1 MLDFAKLLVCSLV
14 PSRKAL
20 FSSKLRIMAQAF
32 ESMSCERDGRVA
44 ELELGRRCQEHTETI
59 PIYPESLLKYGRG
72 DRIRQQHDQGYSR
85 DHFEFYVITFD
96 EHHPPL
102 CYVRD
107 RRSRNGIRVNG
118 QHIGDPERITPGHCL
133 LDGDVITV
141 PGQPSR
147 DVNVSEFIPCMTF
160 HFKQDYVSLYVPSP
174 IQQREMDFFAGRFNV
189 TDRALGNGAHARVFL
204 AIEVA
209 TKRQVV
215 CKIMNVDRLR
225 VRVDGA
231 TTLRRWK
238 QEIDM
243 VKQLHHPNII
253 SYVHAIY
260 SPHTLFFFTEL
271 ATGGDLFSLVQR
283 RELHGPPFREGDIK
297 LIMKQ
302 IVDGVHC
309 LHKAGIV
316 HRDLKPENVLLV
328 TRPSPDYRIAL
339 SDLGNSA
346 FEGPT
351 RLMSRVG
358 TERYIAPEV
367 INQVTDHACPVDMWA
382 MGVIMLFVLNSQATE
397 DIGGLYRYSQEQV
410 IDCIKCIV
418 DDRHTTLST
427 IGVRFLQRCLVVD
440 PSKRMTSAQAVQH
453 PWFTMEQ
460 HEKRLDDLKLCVEQ
474 SWNGD
479 KKVFPCPE
487 EIPDFGP
494 KDMAESNSTRS
505 LKLREGAQA
514 EAIDSILPSS
524 QQPTPANSSSRLQGS
539 RIVREVSRPLKTV
552 PQFFAGPLKLHAETG
567 FPHEKNDEA
576 GPRREKPTQA
586 KPSIIITDSQ
596 GKVGE
601 VEYQKSNLRGHNQYS
616 AVDKNHLAVVP
627 LAMKKGRQQSSSAN
641 AVQRQSK
648 LQKGSR

>member
-1 MLDFAKLLVCSLV
+1 
-14 PSRKAL
+14 
-20 FSSKLRIMAQAF
+20 MAQAI

-44 ELELGRRCQEHTETI
+44 ELELGRRCQEDTETI

-96 EHHPPL
+96 EYHPPL

-189 TDRALGNGAHARVFL
+189 TDRALGNGAHARVYL

-215 CKIMNVDRLR
+215 CKVMNVDRLR
-225 VRVDGA
+225 MRVDGA

-260 SPHTLFFFTEL
+260 SPHTLYFFTEL

-283 RELHGPPFREGDIK
+283 RELHGPPFREGDVK

-367 INQVTDHACPVDMWA
+367 INQVTNHACPVDMWA
-382 MGVIMLFVLNSQATE
+382 VGVIMLFVLNNNVEHHQ
-397 DIGGLYRYSQEQV
+397 RQV
-410 IDCIKCIV
+410 
-418 DDRHTTLST
+418 S
-427 IGVRFLQRCLVVD
+427 
-440 PSKRMTSAQAVQH
+440 P
-453 PWFTMEQ
+453 
-460 HEKRLDDLKLCVEQ
+460 
-474 SWNGD
+474 
-479 KKVFPCPE
+479 
-487 EIPDFGP
+487 
-494 KDMAESNSTRS
+494 
-505 LKLREGAQA
+505 
-514 EAIDSILPSS
+514 
-524 QQPTPANSSSRLQGS
+524 
-539 RIVREVSRPLKTV
+539 TV
-552 PQFFAGPLKLHAETG
+552 PDG
-567 FPHEKNDEA
+567 
-576 GPRREKPTQA
+576 
-586 KPSIIITDSQ
+586 
-596 GKVGE
+596 
-601 VEYQKSNLRGHNQYS
+601 
-616 AVDKNHLAVVP
+616 
-627 LAMKKGRQQSSSAN
+627 
-641 AVQRQSK
+641 
-648 LQKGSR
+648 

>member
-1 MLDFAKLLVCSLV
+1 
-14 PSRKAL
+14 
-20 FSSKLRIMAQAF
+20 MAQAF

-260 SPHTLFFFTEL
+260 SPHTLSVEL
-271 ATGGDLFSLVQR
+271 SS
-283 RELHGPPFREGDIK
+283 IK
-297 LIMKQ
+297 
-302 IVDGVHC
+302 
-309 LHKAGIV
+309 
-316 HRDLKPENVLLV
+316 
-328 TRPSPDYRIAL
+328 
-339 SDLGNSA
+339 
-346 FEGPT
+346 
-351 RLMSRVG
+351 
-358 TERYIAPEV
+358 
-367 INQVTDHACPVDMWA
+367 
-382 MGVIMLFVLNSQATE
+382 
-397 DIGGLYRYSQEQV
+397 
-410 IDCIKCIV
+410 
-418 DDRHTTLST
+418 
-427 IGVRFLQRCLVVD
+427 
-440 PSKRMTSAQAVQH
+440 
-453 PWFTMEQ
+453 
-460 HEKRLDDLKLCVEQ
+460 
-474 SWNGD
+474 
-479 KKVFPCPE
+479 
-487 EIPDFGP
+487 
-494 KDMAESNSTRS
+494 
-505 LKLREGAQA
+505 
-514 EAIDSILPSS
+514 
-524 QQPTPANSSSRLQGS
+524 
-539 RIVREVSRPLKTV
+539 
-552 PQFFAGPLKLHAETG
+552 
-567 FPHEKNDEA
+567 
-576 GPRREKPTQA
+576 
-586 KPSIIITDSQ
+586 
-596 GKVGE
+596 
-601 VEYQKSNLRGHNQYS
+601 
-616 AVDKNHLAVVP
+616 
-627 LAMKKGRQQSSSAN
+627 
-641 AVQRQSK
+641 
-648 LQKGSR
+648 

>member
-1 MLDFAKLLVCSLV
+1 
-14 PSRKAL
+14 
-20 FSSKLRIMAQAF
+20 MAQAI

-44 ELELGRRCQEHTETI
+44 ELELGRRCQEDTETI

-96 EHHPPL
+96 EYHPPL

-189 TDRALGNGAHARVFL
+189 TDRALGNGAHARVYL

-215 CKIMNVDRLR
+215 CKVMNVDRLR
-225 VRVDGA
+225 MRVDGA

-260 SPHTLFFFTEL
+260 SPHTLYFFTEL

-367 INQVTDHACPVDMWA
+367 INQVTNHACPVDMWA
-382 MGVIMLFVLNSQATE
+382 VGVIMLFVLNSPATE
-397 DIGGLYRYSQEQV
+397 DIGGLYRYSQDQI

-418 DDRHTTLST
+418 DDWQTTLST
-427 IGVRFLQRCLVVD
+427 ISVRFLQRCLMVD

-453 PWFTMEQ
+453 PWFTIEQ
-460 HEKRLDDLKLCVEQ
+460 HEKRLDDMKLCVEQ

-487 EIPDFGP
+487 EIPDLGP
-494 KDMAESNSTRS
+494 KDMAESNSKRN
-505 LKLREGAQA
+505 LNLQEGAQA

-552 PQFFAGPLKLHAETG
+552 SQFFAGHLKLHAEIE
-567 FPHEKNDEA
+567 FPRERNDEA
-576 GPRREKPTQA
+576 VPRREKPAQP
-586 KPSIIITDSQ
+586 KPSITITDSQ
-596 GKVGE
+596 GKVEE
-601 VEYQKSNLRGHNQYS
+601 VEYQKSKLRGHNQHS
-616 AVDKNHLAVVP
+616 AVDRHHLAVVP
-627 LAMKKGRQQSSSAN
+627 LARKLGRQQSSSAN

-648 LQKGSR
+648 LQKRSR